1 MAKEGWGLMRP
12 GDRVYHYYV
21 DSVSLCG
28 SIMFYFDEV
37 DPDTGNVEPQKED
50 CKRCFKKLVE
60 RRKTKASGGG
70 ATE

>member
-1 MAKEGWGLMRP
+1 MKKEYLTCAKHQKLR
-12 GDRVYHYYV
+12 
-21 DSVSLCG
+21 
-28 SIMFYFDEV
+28 FKNEV